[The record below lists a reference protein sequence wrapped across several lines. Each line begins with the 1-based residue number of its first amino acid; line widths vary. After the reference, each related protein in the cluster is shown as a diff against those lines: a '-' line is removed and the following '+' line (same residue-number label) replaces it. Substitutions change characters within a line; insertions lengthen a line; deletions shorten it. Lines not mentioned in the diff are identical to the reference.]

1 MRSNYESIRFHFDL
15 QRSHFLVG
23 PSPPKDLLNEQ
34 MSSHADLR
42 IMNTRDFS
50 PSEAGQ
56 EP

>member
-15 QRSHFLVG
+15 QRSYFLVG

-42 IMNTRDFS
+42 IMQTRDFS
-50 PSEAGQ
+50 PSEAAQ